1 MKVKPNK
8 IKYTD
13 ILANNPIKNIIDII
27 GFLFIIIA
35 IPHSKAIKLI
45 ISKDPVKYP
54 LEKISLTVINC
65 A

>member
-1 MKVKPNK
+1 MKVKPNN

-35 IPHSKAIKLI
+35 IPLI
-45 ISKDPVKYP
+45 IIY
-54 LEKISLTVINC
+54 LY
-65 A
+65 